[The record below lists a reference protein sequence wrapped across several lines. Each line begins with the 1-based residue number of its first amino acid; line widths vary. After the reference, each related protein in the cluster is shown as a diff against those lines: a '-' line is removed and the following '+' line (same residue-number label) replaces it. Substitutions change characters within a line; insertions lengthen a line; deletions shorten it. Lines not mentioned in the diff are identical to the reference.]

1 MVARPSYWVKNIFR
15 LFQALAQMVAVE
27 WVKGLACI
35 SHLNFL
41 DRSQFFWP
49 YGVYY

>member
-1 MVARPSYWVKNIFR
+1 MVARPSSQVKYIFR
-15 LFQALAQMVAVE
+15 LSLALVEMVAVE

-41 DRSQFFWP
+41 DCSQFFWP

>member
-1 MVARPSYWVKNIFR
+1 MVARPSFQVEYICR
-15 LFQALAQMVAVE
+15 LFQVLVEMVAVE

-49 YGVYY
+49 YVVYY